1 VIPHRTAYLEL
12 EGGDLTADELWA
24 ITGFARCADCQH
36 VMRAETLATLPD
48 HRCTQRQALRR
59 ENEATP

>member
-1 VIPHRTAYLEL
+1 MTPNRTAFLEL

-24 ITGFARCADCQH
+24 ITGFARCDDCGYL
-36 VMRAETLATLPD
+36 MRTQTLVTLPE

-59 ENEATP
+59 ENGATP